1 MKLAQLE
8 RRHPCYDG
16 ETLRRYRLLFEGG
29 AAWRRAAREF
39 IPRHD
44 VEPIDVYK
52 RRVKSAKYLNYAA
65 PLVGAFVSWLF
76 TGTLGV
82 RVRDADGQELPEWAS
97 SLKEDSNASTDLDVM
112 LGRAMTEALVTQR
125 AFLHV
130 EAAEP
135 PPGLSLAEWQR
146 QGFDRVQ
153 VELVPTERITH
164 WSADDEGR
172 FHWLLERE
180 ECVELE
186 DFEAVEK
193 RVIEWTLWR
202 ANAAPRKWRLEI
214 DPSRTLDA
222 NTDVPEVTQTAELP
236 ARAGV
241 PFVCLT
247 LPRELWLLN
256 LAADPIVAINEK
268 RNALSWAI
276 DRVCYAMPVLYS
288 ASRKPVGALGAGY
301 FLQLGANDKL
311 DYPAPPSTPFDVIEN
326 HIRSLKDELYR
337 VTQQMAAGVD
347 NNAAAIGR
355 SGDSKSVDAE
365 ATTIVLR
372 KLGALVRDA
381 CERVYDLA
389 AGLLGQQE
397 RFAAYGLDSFRLE
410 SVGSVVEVI
419 SGVELAQVQS
429 PTLRAELH
437 KQLAARALPHVPT
450 DVLAKINAE
459 IDRTQPAIE
468 ASSDPTSDAEP
479 IGDAANAAPP
489 TDASKVAD
497 LAFNGAQI
505 SSLVDVVKSAA
516 LGEIPRDSAKAIIV
530 LSFPTID
537 DSEAERVL
545 GSIGK
550 GFEPAAPQPLG
561 KPEASTAPMQGAARQ
576 PPSTTGE
583 G

>member
-8 RRHPCYDG
+8 RRHPDYDG

-29 AAWRRAAREF
+29 AAWHRAAKEF
-39 IPRHD
+39 LPRHD
-44 VEPIDVYK
+44 VEPHDVYK
-52 RRVKSAKYLNYAA
+52 RRLKSAKYLNYAA
-65 PLVGAFVSWLF
+65 PLVGSFVSWLF

-82 RVRDADGQELPEWAS
+82 RVRDASGDELPEWSS
-97 SLKEDSNASTDLDVM
+97 SLKEDSNGRTDLDAM
-112 LGRAMTEALVTQR
+112 LGRAMTEALVTRR

-130 EAAEP
+130 ESAEP
-135 PPGLSLAEWQR
+135 PPGLTLAEWQR
-146 QGFDRVQ
+146 QGFDRAQ
-153 VELVPTERITH
+153 VELIPTERVTH
-164 WSADDEGR
+164 WHADDEGR
-172 FHWLLERE
+172 FHWLVERE
-180 ECVELE
+180 ECIELE
-186 DFEAVEK
+186 SFDGAEK
-193 RVIEWTLWR
+193 RVIEWTLWS
-202 ANAAPRKWRLEI
+202 ATQPPRRWRLELDPSKAI
-214 DPSRTLDA
+214 DP
-222 NTDVPEVTQTAELP
+222 NTDVPEVTTQERAELP
-236 ARAGV
+236 ARPGV
-241 PFVCLT
+241 PFVCLE
-247 LPRELWLLN
+247 LPQELWLLN
-256 LAADPIVAINEK
+256 LAADPIVGINEK

-288 ASRKPVGALGAGY
+288 QSRKPVGAMGAGY
-301 FLQLGANDKL
+301 FLQLGANDRL
-311 DYPAPPSTPFDVIEN
+311 EYPAPPSTPFDVIEN

-337 VTQQMAAGVD
+337 VTQQMAAGVE

-355 SGDSKSVDAE
+355 SGESKSADAE
-365 ATTIVLR
+365 ATMIVLR

-381 CERVYDLA
+381 LERVYDLA
-389 AGLLGQQE
+389 ADLLGQPE

-419 SGVELAQVQS
+419 SGVELAAVQS

-437 KQLAARALPHVPT
+437 KQLASRALPHVPT

-459 IDRTQPAIE
+459 IDGPQLDETTPSADALAANDTGAAA
-468 ASSDPTSDAEP
+468 AS
-479 IGDAANAAPP
+479 GDAG
-489 TDASKVAD
+489 KVAD

-505 SSLVDVVKSAA
+505 ASLVDVVKSAA

-537 DSEAERVL
+537 DAEAERVL

-550 GFEPAAPQPLG
+550 GFDPAQPEPSG
-561 KPEASTAPMQGAARQ
+561 KPEALTAPTQGAARQ